1 MINRFGFKYRTY
13 DMDLGLLKS
22 QKPGNGSVV
31 GLIFVGTNFRLLIA
45 GSPSFLQLLPVP
57 GQFQARPREF
67 GTPASRS
74 VGKCT
79 INLND
84 SVQIRS
90 ARNVL
95 NASRRVL
102 QRSVLANKRVDM
114 LQSNNAELAR
124 RVSSLQSELCTR
136 TLELQACKAECF
148 RLRLQLNRFQSVQAP
163 DSLTSLKET
172 LDSLI
177 DRACEARQ
185 TVVRMHDGF
194 LVAGNAQISAE
205 DTMDMSVEGQPEK
218 RTTICQVDLSTKV
231 AELHSLVSSPQTD
244 RLEVAVAR
252 TSVQSVEME
261 WSSSSTLVESP
272 DTSATEEATATT
284 PRAAP
289 PPPPASV
296 YSLDTSADHMYEA
309 PSVSDA
315 PPSGNPSSLSSSNA
329 SNPLPS
335 RKDRPDLSVRFD
347 LETKNSLEDDRDSE
361 DSDEDYNPR
370 RRVFTK
376 KNAVKWH
383 QGRKGKTQTRSHKG
397 TAGKT
402 NNTTSSA
409 PSNARASAQSRLS
422 GKTAGK
428 EVDTKSAVAEVEPA
442 VNDENKPPIPCD
454 PPVATGPH
462 PSIPA
467 PPGKKRRQ
475 PLLIAEDSVFLPV
488 PDAKTESAGG
498 DPVEQQRPVVL
509 LERQSIPD
517 LMVND
522 VSSSVSKVQE
532 TRPSGYAS
540 QSDEGDRSSMASNG
554 YSSDRPHRR
563 TVNRISY
570 AMPSLGKKI
579 RQGDSDW
586 CKDKL

>member
-1 MINRFGFKYRTY
+1 MELR
-13 DMDLGLLKS
+13 LLKP
-22 QKPGNGSVV
+22 QKPENGYVV
-31 GLIFVGTNFRLLIA
+31 GLIFVGATSRLLIV
-45 GSPSFLQLLPVP
+45 GSPSFLQLVPVS

-67 GTPASRS
+67 ATPASRS
-74 VGKCT
+74 VRKCT

-148 RLRLQLNRFQSVQAP
+148 RLRLQLNRFQSVQAL

-177 DRACEARQ
+177 DRACETRQ
-185 TVVRMHDGF
+185 TVARMHDGF
-194 LVAGNAQISAE
+194 LVAGNDQISAE
-205 DTMDMSVEGQPEK
+205 NTMDMSVEGAPEK
-218 RTTICQVDLSTKV
+218 RTTICQVNLSTEV
-231 AELHSLVSSPQTD
+231 AELHSLVPSPQTD
-244 RLEVAVAR
+244 RLEVAVPRPSA
-252 TSVQSVEME
+252 QSVEME

-272 DTSATEEATATT
+272 DKSATEEATATT
-284 PRAAP
+284 PRA

-309 PSVSDA
+309 PSVDA
-315 PPSGNPSSLSSSNA
+315 PSSKNPSSQSSSNA
-329 SNPLPS
+329 ANTLPT

-347 LETKNSLEDDRDSE
+347 LEAKNSPEEDRDSE
-361 DSDEDYNPR
+361 DSDEEYNPR

-376 KNAVKWH
+376 KNAVKWR
-383 QGRKGKTQTRSHKG
+383 QGRKGKTQARSHKG

-409 PSNARASAQSRLS
+409 LSNAPASAQSRIS

-428 EVDTKSAVAEVEPA
+428 EVDTKSAVAEVKPA
-442 VNDENKPPIPCD
+442 VNDENKPPIPSD
-454 PPVATGPH
+454 PPVATVQH
-462 PSIPA
+462 SSIPV
-467 PPGKKRRQ
+467 PPGKKRKQ

-488 PDAKTESAGG
+488 PDAKTKSAEG
-498 DPVEQQRPVVL
+498 DAVEQQGPVVL

-517 LMVND
+517 LMAND

-554 YSSDRPHRR
+554 SYSDRPHRR